1 MNTLEFLQRV
11 LPDDGFYVA
20 TVINAGESP
29 RQGFFATAEDLANAV
44 VRSDKQ
50 GNNTY
55 YAISTFKE
63 KGSRKQ
69 DNVHATKVLVLDVD
83 CGPSKP
89 YPSWQEGAKA
99 LGQFVAAAKLPKPMI
114 VKSGNGL
121 HVYWIL
127 TEALPPEQWKPLAE
141 ALKAAT
147 IQHGFQVDA
156 GPTAN
161 SALVLRPIGTIN
173 PKNGATVELFL
184 DAGTYL
190 YDDLA
195 AALSV
200 VNVVNTDPSTRPTSK
215 LSEALAV
222 TSDIPPASAEVVAA
236 KCQQIHWAVHHQSEV
251 SEPMW
256 YGLMGVA
263 AYCSEPEAT
272 AIAWSEHHP
281 DFDPKRTIA
290 KMRHWRDSTTGP
302 ATCAKFEIDRPDGCK
317 KCRFKDKIGTPA
329 RLGVQHKEV
338 AVAADVPDRAATD
351 IPLPKPFKRTAT
363 GIKVT
368 IDESDIDVCPFDIY
382 PVAYGRDETLG
393 YETVRFH
400 WKRPHVGWQELVFRQ
415 ALLTEGHRDFPIV
428 IADQGIVLHS
438 KSQTQYFQLM
448 LRSYMDELRKTRTL
462 TNLYAN
468 MGWKED
474 FTQFVIGDTIY
485 RRSPDGTVS
494 EETINLASTSSR
506 LGHELYSVLGTKEAW
521 TAFTSL
527 TDKVGMHAHMF
538 AICVSLSAPLYEF
551 TGLKGLTVS
560 FYGPTGG
567 GKTLAQLWMQSVW
580 GNPEKLHF
588 SAKFTQNALFNRMG
602 LYCNMPVTID
612 EITMMADKEVGDF
625 LYWVSQG
632 RDKARLTRSAE
643 ERDTKHF
650 ALPVAV
656 STNKSLHGKLV
667 ASGLDT
673 DAQMARLLE
682 VSVEPNKLFTNGS
695 DAGRRIYQQINANY
709 GHVGREF
716 VKKLLELGPDGIRA
730 AIADAV
736 DNFKDRYRASFSG
749 EERYWEQALVLADLV
764 GRLATEWKLIDFDYR
779 KGIEWVLSQLGAI
792 RRAVADNR
800 LDSFDL
806 LSDYLNENADAVITA
821 QHVGKKVNIDFSRV
835 PRGELRIRFD
845 LYKKD
850 ASEQFS
856 GGVVL
861 LDRTHFRKWLALR
874 GADYKTFV
882 NEMTAEGINATPKS
896 QKAYLGKDSPI
907 KLGQCYVIGINLN
920 HPRLYGILDKADQ
933 AVEDLAFGQLK
944 LIN

>member
-11 LPDDGFYVA
+11 LPTDGFYC
-20 TVINAGESP
+20 TTIINGDEKP
-29 RQGFFATAEDLANAV
+29 RQGFFASVEDLAKV
-44 VRSDKQ
+44 VTDLDAK

-55 YAISTFKE
+55 YAISTFNE

-69 DNVHATKVLVLDVD
+69 DNVYATKVLVLDVD

-89 YPSWQEGAKA
+89 YPSRDDGLLA
-99 LGQFVAAAKLPKPMI
+99 LSKFVRETGLPKPLI
-114 VKSGNGL
+114 VSSGNGL
-121 HVYWIL
+121 HVYWVL
-127 TEALPPEQWKPLAE
+127 TEAVPPEQWKPLAE

-147 IQHGFQVDA
+147 VAHGFKVDA

-161 SALVLRPIGTIN
+161 SALVLRPIGTTN
-173 PKNGATVELFL
+173 PKNGAKVKLLL
-184 DAGTYL
+184 DGGSYL

-200 VNVVNTDPSTRPTSK
+200 SKVSNISGSTRPVSK
-215 LSEALAV
+215 LSQALAV
-222 TSDIPPASAEVVAA
+222 ESDIPPANGTIVAA
-236 KCQQIHWAVHHQSEV
+236 KCQQIHWAVHHQAEV
-251 SEPMW
+251 PEPMW

-263 AYCSEPEAT
+263 AYCSDPDAT
-272 AIAWSEHHP
+272 AISWSEHHP
-281 DFDPKRTIA
+281 DFDAQRTIQ
-290 KMRHWRDSTTGP
+290 KMRHWKDSTTGP
-302 ATCAKFEIDRPDGCK
+302 ATCAKFETDRPGGCK
-317 KCRFKDKIGTPA
+317 GCRFKDKIGTPA

-363 GIKVT
+363 GIKLT
-368 IDESDIDVCPFDIY
+368 LDDSDIDVCPFDIY

-400 WKRPHVGWQELVFRQ
+400 WKRPHVGWQELVLRQ
-415 ALLTEGHRDFPIV
+415 ALLTEGHRDFPIAL
-428 IADQGIVLHS
+428 ADQGIVLNG
-438 KSQTQYFQLM
+438 KSQTQYFQIM

-462 TNLYAN
+462 TNLYAS
-468 MGWKED
+468 MGWKAD

-485 RRSPDGTVS
+485 RRNIDGTVS
-494 EETINLASTSSR
+494 EEIVNLASASSR
-506 LGHELYSVLGTKEAW
+506 LGHELYGVLGSKETWIAY
-521 TAFTSL
+521 TEL
-527 TDKVGMHAHMF
+527 LDKAQMYAHMF
-538 AICVSLSAPLYEF
+538 ALCVSLSAPLYEF

-567 GKTLAQLWMQSVW
+567 GKTIAQLWMQSVW

-632 RDKARLTRSAE
+632 RDKARLTRHAE

-650 ALPVAV
+650 ALPVTV
-656 STNKSLHGKLV
+656 STNKSLHGKLI

-682 VSVEPNKLFTNGS
+682 VSVEPNRLFINGS
-695 DAGRRIYQQINANY
+695 DAGRRIYTKINEHY
-709 GHVGREF
+709 GHIGREF

-730 AIADAV
+730 AIAEAV
-736 DNFKDRYRASFSG
+736 DTFKLRYRASFSG

-764 GRLATEWKLIDFDYR
+764 GRLATEWGLIKFDYR
-779 KGIEWVLSQLGAI
+779 KGIEWVLGQLGAI

-800 LDSFDL
+800 IDSFDL
-806 LSDYLNENADAVITA
+806 LAEYLNDNADAVITA
-821 QHVGKKVNIDFSRV
+821 HHIGKKTNIDYNRV

-850 ASEQFS
+850 AADQFS

-861 LDRTHFRKWLALR
+861 LDRTHFRKWLSLR

-933 AVEDLAFGQLK
+933 EVEDLAYGQLK
-944 LIN
+944 LV